1 MAKVEQHAKVKID
14 VNDLEVVEDK
24 PPYLKIS
31 APEIVENVRAVR
43 KAAGLEGV
51 GVSVGVSVP

>member
-1 MAKVEQHAKVKID
+1 MATVEQKAKVKID
-14 VNDLEVVEDK
+14 VNDIEVVEGK

-31 APEIVENVRAVR
+31 APAIIENVRGIR

-51 GVSVGVSVP
+51 HVGVEVGVP